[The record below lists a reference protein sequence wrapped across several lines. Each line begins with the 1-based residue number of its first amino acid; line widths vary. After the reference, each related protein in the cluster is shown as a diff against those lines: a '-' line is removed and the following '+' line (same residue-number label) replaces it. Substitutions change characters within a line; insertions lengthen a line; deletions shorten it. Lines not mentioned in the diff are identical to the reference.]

1 MTTALE
7 KLQQKYGASECVRD
21 AENAHQAPD
30 DRHAAGY
37 RGEGA
42 AMPDGCAG
50 GQDTALSW
58 RDSEAIL
65 ALRSFLKL
73 TPELRARIGLVAGCV
88 ALHFDPPL
96 DPKDTVRW
104 RAACEAETL
113 LRAAREDIRILVLD
127 GALTLQ
133 VIDHRVID
141 FGDDESKKQ

>member
-1 MTTALE
+1 MTTALV
-7 KLQQKYGASECVRD
+7 KLQQKYGASERVRD
-21 AENAHQAPD
+21 ADEKHQAPD

-37 RGEGA
+37 REEGA
-42 AMPDGCAG
+42 AMPEGCAG

-113 LRAAREDIRILVLD
+113 LRLAREDIRLLALD

-141 FGDDESKKQ
+141 FGDDNETQ

>member
-21 AENAHQAPD
+21 ADEKHQALD
-30 DRHAAGY
+30 DRHAAGD
-37 RGEGA
+37 RGDGA
-42 AMPDGCAG
+42 QMPDGCAG
-50 GQDTALSW
+50 GHNTELSW
-58 RDSEAIL
+58 RDSEAIV
-65 ALRSFLKL
+65 ALRSFLKQ

-113 LRAAREDIRILVLD
+113 LRLAREDIRLLALD

-141 FGDDESKKQ
+141 FNDDGHKQ